1 MSQVSGQAGP
11 SETEDGEMRE
21 DDGGRLDGEDE
32 RSGYVSPAHNTA
44 GGGPSVPQDNA
55 GGLQFPSDA
64 TAPGTP
70 HPQGIGRGRGGAKG
84 RRGSGWTRPAGA
96 RPRAGSARG
105 TGPAARSRSRER
117 SASVPVDDESMEQV
131 LETAGA
137 LVGASGFA
145 SARLVPMAAVSG

>member
-1 MSQVSGQAGP
+1 
-11 SETEDGEMRE
+11 MRE
-21 DDGGRLDGEDE
+21 DDGGRLDGEDD
-32 RSGYVSPAHNTA
+32 RSGYVSPAHKTA
-44 GGGPSVPQDNA
+44 GGGPTVPQDNA
-55 GGLQFPSDA
+55 GGLQLPSDA

-70 HPQGIGRGRGGAKG
+70 HPQGIWRGRGGARG

-96 RPRAGSARG
+96 GPRAGSARG

-117 SASVPVDDESMEQV
+117 SASVLVDDESMELV

-137 LVGASGFA
+137 LVGASGVA